1 MGISPD
7 CPCLCTALGEFAI
20 GEVEYKAARLIDLGG
35 VTREQ
40 ALAMLVE
47 DVVQRAAEVQ
57 ANKAA
62 EELIASLS
70 S

>member
-20 GEVEYKAARLIDLGG
+20 GEVEYKVARLIDLGG
-35 VTREQ
+35 VTRGQ

-57 ANKAA
+57 ADKAA
-62 EELIASLS
+62 RELIASS
-70 S
+70 DS